1 MKIDMTKIHK
11 SRLVAEVEKHAQG
24 AEFSG
29 QFDLN
34 GPIGSS
40 PSKTKD
46 SPFFIPVTH
55 IKHSLPSDSPKGIS
69 IKISK
74 NKRILEHL
82 TKFSQNIDD
91 IRDKEGMSLLYYD
104 FNGFKSSMSHRSSID
119 NNLQ

>member
-1 MKIDMTKIHK
+1 MKIDMQKIHQA
-11 SRLVAEVEKHAQG
+11 RLVAEVEKHAQG

-34 GPIGSS
+34 GPIGST
-40 PSKTKD
+40 PSKKKD

-55 IKHSLPSDSPKGIS
+55 IKHIEPDSPKGIS

-119 NNLQ
+119 NNL